1 MAKYD
6 DDNKKVPIKY
16 TARDFAS
23 IKSELEDFLISYQSL
38 FLEQLFCQLHSSGLA
53 SSDTNYYG

>member
-6 DDNKKVPIKY
+6 DDKKQVPIKY

-23 IKSELEDFLISYQSL
+23 IKRELEDYMPLGRY
-38 FLEQLFCQLHSSGLA
+38 
-53 SSDTNYYG
+53 